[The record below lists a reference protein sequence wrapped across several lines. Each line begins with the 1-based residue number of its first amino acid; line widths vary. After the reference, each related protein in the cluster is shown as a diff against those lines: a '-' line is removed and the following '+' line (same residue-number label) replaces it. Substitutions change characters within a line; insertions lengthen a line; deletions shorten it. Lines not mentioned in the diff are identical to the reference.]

1 MGKNDRQYA
10 QSPEEEAASKKAK
23 GARVKGKAYE
33 KDLFDFF
40 KAELKDFHVNRGNQA
55 GKGGKGN
62 PDLLLQGA
70 VRTIHVEA
78 KKGKRVRIREAY
90 RQALSDARATDT
102 PTVCWKDDRE
112 ADMVC
117 LSLVDFTD
125 LLNLTSEQ
133 DRKSGV
139 VRVIAPPGIRI
150 EREES

>member
-1 MGKNDRQYA
+1 MPVFKRE
-10 QSPEEEAASKKAK
+10 QSDKELAASKRAK
-23 GARVKGKAYE
+23 GSRVKGKAYE
-33 KDLFDFF
+33 KDLYDFF
-40 KAELKDFHVNRGNQA
+40 TAELKDFHVNQGNQA

-78 KKGKRVRIREAY
+78 KRAKYVNIREAY
-90 RQALSDARATDT
+90 RQAVSDARSTDT

-117 LSLVDFTD
+117 LSLIDFTD

-139 VRVIAPPGIRI
+139 VRVIAPPGIRV
-150 EREES
+150 ELEVS